1 MNPLPPLPPVYKKIF
16 LFTVLFL
23 VILIPIVFFV
33 SSVRNARVVDLFST
47 DTTSSSGSASQTPPQ
62 NAIIEDPDS
71 IRVTHL
77 RLIKEKIADALKRK
91 VDIPLPENALDVTFG
106 EKKM

>member
-47 DTTSSSGSASQTPPQ
+47 DTSSSTSQTPPQ

>member
-16 LFTVLFL
+16 LFTVLFF
-23 VILIPIVFFV
+23 VVLIPVIFFV
-33 SSVRNARVVDLFST
+33 SSVRSARVVDLFST
-47 DTTSSSGSASQTPPQ
+47 DTTSSNVSQTSQQ
-62 NAIIEDPDS
+62 NTIIEDHDS

-91 VDIPLPENALDVTFG
+91 VDIPLPENALEVTFG

>member
-1 MNPLPPLPPVYKKIF
+1 M
-16 LFTVLFL
+16 
-23 VILIPIVFFV
+23 
-33 SSVRNARVVDLFST
+33 DLFST
-47 DTTSSSGSASQTPPQ
+47 DTTSSNVSQTSQQ
-62 NAIIEDPDS
+62 NTIIEDHDS

-91 VDIPLPENALDVTFG
+91 VDIPLPENALEVTFG

>member
-16 LFTVLFL
+16 LFTVLFF

-33 SSVRNARVVDLFST
+33 SSVRNARVVDLFSA
-47 DTTSSSGSASQTPPQ
+47 DTTSQPSPQ
-62 NAIIEDPDS
+62 NTIIEDPDS

-91 VDIPLPENALDVTFG
+91 VDIPLPENALEVTFG

>member
-16 LFTVLFL
+16 LFTVLFF

-33 SSVRNARVVDLFST
+33 SSVRNTRVVDLFST
-47 DTTSSSGSASQTPPQ
+47 DTTSSSASQTTPQ
-62 NAIIEDPDS
+62 NTIIEDPDP